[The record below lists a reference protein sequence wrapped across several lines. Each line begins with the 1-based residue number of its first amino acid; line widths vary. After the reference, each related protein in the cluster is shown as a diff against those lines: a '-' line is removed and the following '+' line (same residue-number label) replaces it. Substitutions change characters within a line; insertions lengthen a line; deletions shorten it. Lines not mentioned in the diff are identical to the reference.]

1 MGKEQGRE
9 CWGIRYCYSGLLLH
23 NGAKKAQSIM
33 RKTIF
38 ADMQGKW
45 KGKCFIMES
54 EKEDMGFFYIMFFDE
69 SERNAFY
76 DKHTKCVGCG
86 VGADGKRNKTAR
98 MRATYSK
105 QAHMRKIKEK
115 AIIPEEW
122 FGKEAINNG

>member
-1 MGKEQGRE
+1 MGKGQGRE

-54 EKEDMGFFYIMFFDE
+54 EKENMGFFYIMFFDE

-76 DKHTKCVGCG
+76 DKHTKRVGRG
-86 VGADGKRNKTAR
+86 GRLNITSKE
-98 MRATYSK
+98 RATYAR

-122 FGKEAINNG
+122 FGKEAMSNG